1 MEIAILM
8 ELIYTRYINTKTA
21 LVPFVAINIIVIRA
35 AAVSPN
41 AELLLRS
48 QTEGRQQEQQ

>member
-1 MEIAILM
+1 MEIVILM

-35 AAVSPN
+35 AAVSV
-41 AELLLRS
+41 LMQS
-48 QTEGRQQEQQ
+48 YY